1 MIIVHEEYLE
11 EMQNPFKST
20 PKVLSPEQQK
30 IEDEKAKRKAKYAHR
45 GRLIGA
51 GLSVLNDIDKYS
63 KGKDVSVMGAGL
75 RAAGGATVGGWVG
88 KRIAGD

>member
-30 IEDEKAKRKAKYAHR
+30 IEDENSTDKRSGIWIKLSM
-45 GRLIGA
+45 LIG
-51 GLSVLNDIDKYS
+51 VD
-63 KGKDVSVMGAGL
+63 
-75 RAAGGATVGGWVG
+75 
-88 KRIAGD
+88 